1 MINALA
7 LGMGMASRMPAQ
19 QGRALSDAMGQ
30 TMMAIGRENYS
41 RVAQAREARRQAQER
56 FLQSQQLQ
64 VELERIRQERELA
77 EKQMKM
83 AAAMQAYQAD
93 RDRGVAY
100 STRWKKMFDI

>member
-1 MINALA
+1 
-7 LGMGMASRMPAQ
+7 
-19 QGRALSDAMGQ
+19 
-30 TMMAIGRENYS
+30 
-41 RVAQAREARRQAQER
+41 
-56 FLQSQQLQ
+56 LQSQQLQ

-93 RDRGVAY
+93 RDRGVSY

>member
-1 MINALA
+1 MSVSHFGAR
-7 LGMGMASRMPAQ
+7 MAAAGRAE
-19 QGRALSDAMGQ
+19 QGRALGNMIGQ